1 MLDYFCPNHM
11 DVVINKLYLES
22 ELFLSLTKTN
32 YILTTQPI
40 PRTSTTRISTNMDKK
55 KLENN

>member
-11 DVVINKLYLES
+11 DVVINELYLES

-40 PRTSTTRISTNMDKK
+40 PRTSTTRMDKI